1 MPPELGSPAT
11 AVYQC
16 HVDRFS
22 HLRRIKLRLAVFT
35 NRFPA
40 RLNTFF
46 SRDMRALLDAGV
58 ELDIFAFYPLEP
70 MLWDCIPD
78 ILDESVLPRSKIH
91 HISFAHSL
99 RSVRPWPMGKFGRFL
114 RDTTAVSASA
124 IRFGI
129 APLAKSAYVC
139 LKAWAWAQVNLGNYD
154 HILAYWGNYAAT
166 CAYIMHR
173 LGGRS
178 IPFSMFL
185 HAGIDLY
192 RNQVYL
198 RQKLLYADNIIVVCK
213 FNRQFIHDRYSDIF
227 HLISTKIHEYQT
239 GLDFGEFVYEPENR
253 PPRKVLAVGNL
264 EKQKGFDYLLH
275 ATYELKGRGI
285 DIEVEVIGDGTLA
298 NSWHAL
304 ANKLRITDRVKFRG
318 WLPSFEEVR
327 TAMKQATILVHPS
340 SGLGDATPT
349 VIKEAMALGT
359 PVIASNIV
367 GIPELLDEGRCG
379 ILTPPDDAKALANAI
394 ERLLTNDA
402 LRRSYAAAARRYVEE
417 KLALWR
423 NGQRLA
429 DILCST
435 TRLQQAG

>member
-1 MPPELGSPAT
+1 VTLSGSGDSRL
-11 AVYQC
+11 
-16 HVDRFS
+16 HS
-22 HLRRIKLRLAVFT
+22 GRIKLRLAVFT

-40 RLNTFF
+40 RINTFF
-46 SRDMRALLDAGV
+46 ARDMRALLNAGV
-58 ELDIFAFYPLEP
+58 ELEIFPFYPLDP
-70 MLWDCIPD
+70 TLWGCIPD

-91 HISFAHSL
+91 HISFVDSL
-99 RSVRPWPMGKFGRFL
+99 RSVRPWPFAKFAKFL
-114 RDTTAVSASA
+114 QDTTAVGASA
-124 IRFGI
+124 ISFGA

-139 LKAWAWAQVNLGNYD
+139 LKAWSWTQQDLGNYD
-154 HILAYWGNYAAT
+154 HILSYWGNYAAT

-173 LGGRS
+173 LGRRP

-185 HAGIDLY
+185 HAGMDLY
-192 RNQVYL
+192 RNQVFL

-213 FNRQFIHDRYSDIF
+213 FNRQFIHDHYPDIF
-227 HLISTKIHEYQT
+227 HLISNKIHEYHH

-253 PPRKVLAVGNL
+253 APRKVLAVGNL

-275 ATYELKGRGI
+275 ATYELKCRGI

-298 NSWHAL
+298 SSWRAL
-304 ANKLRITDRVKFRG
+304 ANKLRIMERVNFRG
-318 WLPSFEEVR
+318 WLPSFDEVR
-327 TAMKQATILVHPS
+327 TAMKQATMLVHPS
-340 SGLGDATPT
+340 GELGDAVPT

-359 PVIASNIV
+359 PVIASNIA

-379 ILTPPDDAKALANAI
+379 ILIPPADTKALADAI
-394 ERLLTNDA
+394 ETLLTNDA

-417 KLALWR
+417 RFALWR

-435 TRLQQAG
+435 TRLPESSRVNA